1 MISAG
6 YGDAERIGR
15 MTQRQI
21 LLHYNAQV
29 RRRSRERAEAFID
42 TNLAFAGGDKAQEHF
57 KLLQK

>member
-21 LLHYNAQV
+21 LLHFNAQL
-29 RRRSRERAEAFID
+29 RRRNLERAQNFID
-42 TNLAFAGGDKAQEHF
+42 MNKAGASAKEANEHF